1 MPMNLASLLKAR
13 MINNIRTRLPEYD
26 MKISG
31 NNLQLTLDESD
42 PSEYN
47 ETSTSAE
54 WVDPYVKMDKK
65 TNRYRKVA
73 GYWRDV
79 VKTVRTGKISGKP
92 AFSQL
97 KPKEKIETLLKKSL

>member
-31 NNLQLTLDESD
+31 NNLHLTLDESD

-65 TNRYRKVA
+65 TN
-73 GYWRDV
+73 
-79 VKTVRTGKISGKP
+79 
-92 AFSQL
+92 
-97 KPKEKIETLLKKSL
+97 